1 MKVLLIYSSTEGHT
15 ASIAN
20 FIAAELRALH
30 CVITV
35 AKASSQIP
43 SPTCFDA
50 VVVAA
55 PVHAGQYDGEL
66 VDCVSK
72 CSPEINH
79 IPSIF
84 YSVGLTI
91 TSEDP
96 RALESLEKTT
106 TDFLKDTRWTPD
118 MVEQVAGALL
128 YTRYGFFK
136 RMLMKS
142 VMKKAGGDTDTSRD
156 FIYTDWDALRASVRQ
171 FAGRFE
177 LIEH

>member
-15 ASIAN
+15 ANIAN
-20 FIAAELRALH
+20 YIEAELIALH
-30 CVITV
+30 FKITL
-35 AKASSQIP
+35 AKASSQVP

-50 VVVAA
+50 VIVAA

-72 CSPEINH
+72 CSPELNH

-91 TSEDP
+91 TSKDP
-96 RALESLEKTT
+96 KVLESLEKTT
-106 TDFLKDTRWTPD
+106 TDFLKDTKWNPD
-118 MVEQVAGALL
+118 IVEQVAGALL

-171 FAGRFE
+171 FAARFE
-177 LIEH
+177 MMEH